1 MPLQSRSFP
10 TEGKGSIVEGTERNP
25 QDASSSTVTTSATG
39 NAAPLSTRRILQFWM
54 PLAATWVMM
63 SIEGPILTAV
73 IARLTDP
80 EFHLA
85 SYGVA
90 FNIAMFVEAP
100 IIMIL
105 SAATALVRDY
115 PSFRKLRNFTYSLN
129 GAITLGMI
137 IFSIPAFFF
146 PFAEHVLDLEPQ
158 VARLT
163 HIGTMILIPWPAAI
177 GFRRFWQGVLIR
189 ENLTR
194 LVGWGTVIRLLSMGT
209 AALIL
214 WLMFDAPGII
224 VGTGALTIGVIAEAV
239 AARFMVAGALRRLH
253 EKSTK
258 EKPEK
263 PAPTYGEI
271 ARFYW
276 PLALTSMI
284 GLAAQPFVTGFLGHS
299 RNSIESLAV
308 WPVVGGFV
316 FLFRGV
322 GLAWQEV
329 VIALAGE
336 NLEQYAPIRRFT
348 IILSLSTSGLLALMA
363 FTPLSSIWYEG
374 VTGLSPELA
383 AFAVTATQ
391 IMAILPA
398 TSAYISF
405 QRGLLVNTGHTAPI
419 SIATAIEVSLI
430 IIVMLIAVGPLNAV
444 GVIAAAGAVVIGR
457 LCANAYL
464 EWQRRGTKRI
474 LRAAR
479 QSGGV

>member
-1 MPLQSRSFP
+1 MPLQSRSLP
-10 TEGKGSIVEGTERNP
+10 TEGEDSIIERTERNSQEAP
-25 QDASSSTVTTSATG
+25 SSTVITSTAE
-39 NAAPLSTRRILQFWM
+39 NVEPLPLRRIVRFWG

-73 IARLTDP
+73 IARLSDP

-100 IIMIL
+100 IIMML

-115 PSFRKLRNFTYSLN
+115 DSFQKLRNFTYGLN

-137 IFSIPAFFF
+137 ILSIPAVFF
-146 PFAEHVLDLEPQ
+146 PFAENVLDLEPHI
-158 VARLT
+158 AELT
-163 HIGTMILIPWPAAI
+163 HRGTILLILWPAAI
-177 GFRRFWQGVLIR
+177 GFRRFWQGILIR
-189 ENLTR
+189 DNLPR
-194 LVGWGTVIRLLSMGT
+194 LVAWGTVIRLFSMGIG
-209 AALIL
+209 ALVLRGI
-214 WLMFDAPGII
+214 FNVEGII
-224 VGTGALTIGVIAEAV
+224 VGTGALAIGVIGEAV
-239 AARFMVAGALRRLH
+239 AARFMVSGSLRRLREKAMR
-253 EKSTK
+253 EKS
-258 EKPEK
+258 EKP
-263 PAPTYGEI
+263 PPTYGEI

-322 GLAWQEV
+322 GLAWQEA
-329 VIALAGE
+329 VIALIGE
-336 NLEQYAPIRRFT
+336 KMEHYASIRRFT
-348 IILSLSTSGLLALMA
+348 VILSLSTCGLLSLMA
-363 FTPLSSIWYEG
+363 FTPLASFWYEG
-374 VTGLSPELA
+374 IAGLSPSLA
-383 AFAVTATQ
+383 GLALTTTQ

-405 QRGLLVNTGHTAPI
+405 QRSLLVVTGHTGPI
-419 SIATAIEVSLI
+419 SVATAIEVGM
-430 IIVMLIAVGPLNAV
+430 IIVVMLLAIGPLNSV
-444 GVIAAAGAVVIGR
+444 GVFAAAASVVIGR

-464 EWQRRGTKRI
+464 EWQKHRKEWRI
-474 LRAAR
+474 MNYE
-479 QSGGV
+479 V